1 MALFKRLLLLS
12 IVSVNIG
19 YTGFLYLVLGMLHP
33 DRVPLTLYNVLAFI
47 VTDTLWGIILAF
59 VVYLV
64 MRLTRISL
72 PKAVLASITLLWL
85 SFWVIAFLSTGNTM
99 IYIDEAVILC
109 IDGVA
114 ALITYYI
121 LSKLI
126 EHYIPKTPLT
136 RRDYKSTG
144 NS

>member
-1 MALFKRLLLLS
+1 VVLFKRLLLLS

-19 YTGFLYLVLGMLHP
+19 YTGFLYPVLGMLYP
-33 DRVPLTLYNVLAFI
+33 DRVPLTPYNLLAFI
-47 VTDTLWGIILAF
+47 ATDTLGGIILAF

-64 MRLTRISL
+64 MRLTKISL
-72 PKAVLASITLLWL
+72 PKAILTSITLLWL
-85 SFWVIAFLSTGNTM
+85 SFWVVAFLLTGNTM

-114 ALITYYI
+114 ALITCYI
-121 LSKLI
+121 LSKLV

-136 RRDYKSTG
+136 KP
-144 NS
+144 